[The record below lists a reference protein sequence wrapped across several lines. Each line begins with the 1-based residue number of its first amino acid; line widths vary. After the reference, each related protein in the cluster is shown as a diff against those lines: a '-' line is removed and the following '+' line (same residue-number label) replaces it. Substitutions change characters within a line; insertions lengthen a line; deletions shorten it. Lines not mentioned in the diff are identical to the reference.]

1 MYIKVNGRNTIDILY
16 LLIGTIWLFL
26 VMAVPRAY
34 AGTKTALLVLLCGI
48 SFMENLY
55 CKTRVKK
62 TYYVAIIGFI
72 GYFGFSLFYGI
83 LSGYKFASVDYAL
96 VNYYFI
102 TPIASFF
109 LGMIFT
115 KKKRWEYI
123 ESFLIYGGTTI
134 TILNIGAI
142 MANFGV
148 IPKLAVFNL
157 MYVSSAVIK
166 SNELSLRMSNEP
178 ALIFILPYMITML
191 YSTKTLSKP
200 KRYCLY
206 VGVIAGCSYAVIS
219 GRKTLEILMAGAFFI
234 LAIRIMRKC
243 SAKILLKSI
252 AVVLVGGIFL
262 YYAMNY
268 IGKTLNITNVFQQA
282 INTVIYGLSSKAIG
296 TQKRGGNITALLN
309 GWLNSFHG
317 VFIGHGLNSYVST
330 SLANKSTMWSY
341 EVYYHALL
349 YQCGLIGIGII
360 IFVLWSFIKPLWKRM
375 AKSHDNKC
383 FSYTVAIVSFVVAGG
398 TNPMLYY
405 VWFWAF
411 LWAEKLHYDGE
422 DNGILKN
429 EYSNILFP

>member
-1 MYIKVNGRNTIDILY
+1 MYVKAISRNLMDKLY
-16 LLIGTIWLFL
+16 FLIGTIWLL
-26 VMAVPRAY
+26 LMMAVPRAY
-34 AGTKTALLVLLCGI
+34 TNIKTELLVILCGM
-48 SFMENLY
+48 SFIESIY

-62 TYYVAIIGFI
+62 TYYAAIIGFI
-72 GYFGFSLFYGI
+72 SYFGFSLFYGI
-83 LSGYKFASVDYAL
+83 LSGYKFESADYAL

-115 KKKRWEYI
+115 KNNRWEYI
-123 ESFLIYGGTTI
+123 ESFLIYGGTAI
-134 TILNIGAI
+134 IVLNIGAI

-148 IPKLAVFNL
+148 IPRLTIFNL

-178 ALIFILPYMITML
+178 ALIFVLPYMITML
-191 YSTKTLSKP
+191 YSAKTYQSQ

-243 SAKILLKSI
+243 SAKILLKSVASLFI
-252 AVVLVGGIFL
+252 GGIVL

-268 IGKTLNITNVFQQA
+268 IGNTLNITNVFQQA
-282 INTVIYGLSSKAIG
+282 INTMIYGLSSSAVGVK
-296 TQKRGGNITALLN
+296 QRSGNIGALLN
-309 GWLNSFHG
+309 GWLDGFHTI
-317 VFIGHGLNSYVST
+317 FIGHGLNSYVSE
-330 SLANKSTMWSY
+330 SLANKTTMWSY

-349 YQCGLIGIGII
+349 YQCGLIGVGII
-360 IFVLWSFIKPLWKRM
+360 IITLWSFIKPLWRR
-375 AKSHDNKC
+375 AVDIHDNKC
-383 FSYTVAIVSFVVAGG
+383 FSYVVAIISFAVAGG

-429 EYSNILFP
+429 KYSNILCP

>member
-1 MYIKVNGRNTIDILY
+1 
-16 LLIGTIWLFL
+16 
-26 VMAVPRAY
+26 
-34 AGTKTALLVLLCGI
+34 
-48 SFMENLY
+48 
-55 CKTRVKK
+55 
-62 TYYVAIIGFI
+62 
-72 GYFGFSLFYGI
+72 
-83 LSGYKFASVDYAL
+83 
-96 VNYYFI
+96 
-102 TPIASFF
+102 
-109 LGMIFT
+109 
-115 KKKRWEYI
+115 
-123 ESFLIYGGTTI
+123 
-134 TILNIGAI
+134 

-252 AVVLVGGIFL
+252 AAVLVGGIFL

-296 TQKRGGNITALLN
+296 AQKRGGNITALLN

-375 AKSHDNKC
+375 TKNHDNKC

-429 EYSNILFP
+429 EYSNILCP

>member
-1 MYIKVNGRNTIDILY
+1 
-16 LLIGTIWLFL
+16 
-26 VMAVPRAY
+26 
-34 AGTKTALLVLLCGI
+34 
-48 SFMENLY
+48 
-55 CKTRVKK
+55 
-62 TYYVAIIGFI
+62 
-72 GYFGFSLFYGI
+72 
-83 LSGYKFASVDYAL
+83 
-96 VNYYFI
+96 
-102 TPIASFF
+102 
-109 LGMIFT
+109 
-115 KKKRWEYI
+115 
-123 ESFLIYGGTTI
+123 
-134 TILNIGAI
+134 

-148 IPKLAVFNL
+148 IPKLTVFNL

-191 YSTKTLSKP
+191 YSAKKLSKP

-243 SAKILLKSI
+243 SAKIFLKSI
-252 AVVLVGGIFL
+252 AAVLVGGIFL

-282 INTVIYGLSSKAIG
+282 INTMIYGLSSNAVGVK
-296 TQKRGGNITALLN
+296 QRSGNIGALLD
-309 GWLNSFHG
+309 GWLDGFHT
-317 VFIGHGLNSYVST
+317 VIIGHGLNSYVSK
-330 SLANKSTMWSY
+330 SLANKTTMWSY

-349 YQCGLIGIGII
+349 YQCGLIGVCII
-360 IFVLWSFIKPLWKRM
+360 IITLWSFIKPLWRRVVNN
-375 AKSHDNKC
+375 HDNKC
-383 FSYTVAIVSFVVAGG
+383 FSYTVAIISFAVAGG

-422 DNGILKN
+422 DNGILKS
-429 EYSNILFP
+429 EYSNILCP